1 MALFLFGLA
10 VVLAAILGG
19 LLVIL
24 LDRWMNNG

>member
-1 MALFLFGLA
+1 MALLLFGVA

-24 LDRWMNNG
+24 LDRWMNG